1 MKEHQKRINERESG
15 EWRER
20 ERGERRGESGERD
33 FYQNWIRSS
42 NVTWTKDPP
51 LSCTVVIIRKR

>member
-1 MKEHQKRINERESG
+1 MKE
-15 EWRER
+15 
-20 ERGERRGESGERD
+20 RGESGERD
-33 FYQNWIRSS
+33 LYQNWIRSS